1 MDGGGSERGRMVG
14 TERDEHLALSV
25 AKGGS
30 KLGRMAEGSA
40 KKEHVALS
48 KAKGGYTKGPMI
60 GTQLADHRSKQAEG
74 FKKASTLLLR
84 LANGEKDQ
92 VHEWT
97 ESCRKNGN
105 VVYYTFTNGNGGVQI
120 EGKRAFEDYLVDSYE
135 SEDLT
140 EDGKLALAETI
151 EKRNKCNKK
160 KARYARKK
168 KLAN

>member
-1 MDGGGSERGRMVG
+1 
-14 TERDEHLALSV
+14 
-25 AKGGS
+25 
-30 KLGRMAEGSA
+30 
-40 KKEHVALS
+40 
-48 KAKGGYTKGPMI
+48 MI
-60 GTQLADHRSKQAEG
+60 GTELADHRAKTIEG
-74 FKKASTLLLR
+74 IKKSSALLLR

-151 EKRNKCNKK
+151 KKRDKSDKR
-160 KARYARKK
+160 KARYASKK
-168 KLAN
+168 KRAI